1 MLTFLPSA
9 HCRIGQSESQ
19 NGVFRPSRRQ
29 PSQFIISAVISTP
42 FSFDHSAATFF
53 RSSELFSTVAFLAS
67 QDSQSSPQNAIKF
80 FIYLPSFRFFLG
92 LPCLSAGRAFQ
103 PSLTLFPKCWFRQ
116 AQSTFW
122 NFGLPCPKLY
132 VRKVRYANFAHYRV
146 FALQKLAVYS
156 QICKFSSRI
165 LIPSSTLCPSIS
177 CIFWNLYFLCRLSRT
192 LRWASFLCRRMK
204 IACALLAAAPSLLG
218 V

>member
-1 MLTFLPSA
+1 MADVSLRRRFLKLSFLQFEFNLEFLKPAIVSANPLFVLRGMLGKNL
-9 HCRIGQSESQ
+9 
-19 NGVFRPSRRQ
+19 
-29 PSQFIISAVISTP
+29 
-42 FSFDHSAATFF
+42 
-53 RSSELFSTVAFLAS
+53 RSMCC
-67 QDSQSSPQNAIKF
+67 I
-80 FIYLPSFRFFLG
+80 
-92 LPCLSAGRAFQ
+92 SAGRAFQ
-103 PSLTLFPKCWFRQ
+103 PSLTLIPKCWFRQ

-177 CIFWNLYFLCRLSRT
+177 CIFWNLYFLCRLSKT

>member
-1 MLTFLPSA
+1 MVDVSLRRRILKLSFLQFEFNLEFLKPAIVSANPLFVLRGMLGKNL
-9 HCRIGQSESQ
+9 
-19 NGVFRPSRRQ
+19 
-29 PSQFIISAVISTP
+29 
-42 FSFDHSAATFF
+42 
-53 RSSELFSTVAFLAS
+53 RSMC
-67 QDSQSSPQNAIKF
+67 
-80 FIYLPSFRFFLG
+80 
-92 LPCLSAGRAFQ
+92 CLSAGRAFQ
-103 PSLTLFPKCWFRQ
+103 PSLTLIPKCWFRQ

-122 NFGLPCPKLY
+122 NFGLPCPKL
-132 VRKVRYANFAHYRV
+132 
-146 FALQKLAVYS
+146 YS

>member
-1 MLTFLPSA
+1 MKLSFLQFEFNLEFLKPAIVSANPLFVLRGMLGKNL
-9 HCRIGQSESQ
+9 
-19 NGVFRPSRRQ
+19 
-29 PSQFIISAVISTP
+29 
-42 FSFDHSAATFF
+42 
-53 RSSELFSTVAFLAS
+53 RSMC
-67 QDSQSSPQNAIKF
+67 
-80 FIYLPSFRFFLG
+80 
-92 LPCLSAGRAFQ
+92 CLSAGRAFQ
-103 PSLTLFPKCWFRQ
+103 PSLTLIPKCWFRQ

-122 NFGLPCPKLY
+122 NFGLPCPKL
-132 VRKVRYANFAHYRV
+132 
-146 FALQKLAVYS
+146 YS

-177 CIFWNLYFLCRLSRT
+177 CIFWNLYFLCRLSKT